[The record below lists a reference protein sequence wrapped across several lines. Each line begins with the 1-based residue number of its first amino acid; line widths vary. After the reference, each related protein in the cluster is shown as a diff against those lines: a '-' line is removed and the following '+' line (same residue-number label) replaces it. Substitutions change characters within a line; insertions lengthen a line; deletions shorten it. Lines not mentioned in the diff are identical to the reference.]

1 MIPFMDPAV
10 GADVE
15 DDVIIKVPFVE
26 SNPLVILL
34 PLSVP
39 FPATSFEL

>member
-1 MIPFMDPAV
+1 LISVMDPDT

-15 DDVIIKVPFVE
+15 DDVILKVPFVE